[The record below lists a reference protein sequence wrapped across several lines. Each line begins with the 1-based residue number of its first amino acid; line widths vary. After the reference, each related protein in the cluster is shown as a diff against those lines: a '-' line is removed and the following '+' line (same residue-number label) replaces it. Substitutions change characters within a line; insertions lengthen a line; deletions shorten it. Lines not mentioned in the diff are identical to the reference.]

1 MLLSLR
7 WAKRES
13 IIGTNVILY
22 TILALL
28 LLAGAAV
35 SFSRNRFV
43 KAQLR
48 QCGPPFFVSD
58 VTIRVEAPPG
68 RWTGERPSMNRILIG
83 RGYAHVQG
91 RGPISTSLGWRW
103 HFWATDTLVE
113 PLTKRTTSYVALR
126 SVSGISPA
134 PTFRM
139 GVAVVPL
146 GGALS
151 DLVDAL
157 RHAGFP
163 IN

>member
-1 MLLSLR
+1 M
-7 WAKRES
+7 
-13 IIGTNVILY
+13 IVYCIF
-22 TILALL
+22 ALL
-28 LLAGAAV
+28 LIVGAV
-35 SFSRNRFV
+35 VGFSRNKFV

-48 QCGPPFFVSD
+48 QCGPAFFVTD

-68 RWTGERPSMNRILIG
+68 RWTMDRPSMNRILVG

-103 HFWATDTLVE
+103 HFWATDTRVE
-113 PLTKRTTSYVALR
+113 LLTKRSGNYVALR
-126 SVSGISPA
+126 SITGISPA

-139 GVAVVPL
+139 GVAVVPSA
-146 GGALS
+146 GTVS

-157 RHAGFP
+157 RYGGFA